1 MEAEF
6 QTSHPYIAPS
16 RGTRRE
22 YWLSFYMYLIERNTV
37 PEPLVEFCLKAI
49 TKNLKVLVT

>member
-1 MEAEF
+1 
-6 QTSHPYIAPS
+6 
-16 RGTRRE
+16 
-22 YWLSFYMYLIERNTV
+22 MYLIERNTV